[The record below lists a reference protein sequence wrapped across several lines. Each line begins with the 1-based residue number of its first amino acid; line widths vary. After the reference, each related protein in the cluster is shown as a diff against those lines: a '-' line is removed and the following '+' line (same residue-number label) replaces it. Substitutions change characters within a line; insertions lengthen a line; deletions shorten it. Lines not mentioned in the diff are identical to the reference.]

1 MLLIGFLMAPWQS
14 LLLILLSI
22 LLLHAL
28 VYGVGFA
35 GGSARPEGKDRL
47 SQFFRFSIVGYGIAL
62 LVSLY
67 VLWTFGR
74 SDGGELVQLSMT
86 VAVLAFPAAIGAAVA
101 RLVV

>member
-1 MLLIGFLMAPWQS
+1 MKK
-14 LLLILLSI
+14 LLSI
-22 LLLHAL
+22 LLLHAF

-35 GGSARPEGKDRL
+35 GGQERPEGRDRL
-47 SQFFRFSIVGYGIAL
+47 SLFLRFSIVGYGIAL

-74 SDGGELVQLSMT
+74 SDGGDLGQVSIT
-86 VAVLAFPAAIGAAVA
+86 VAVLAFPAAIGAAIA